1 MNRTRTL
8 KMIGALAAMAVTG
21 VAQAGFVYID
31 SRSPTGSSSISV
43 PSINDFRSQLSTAGV
58 SSYRLGRSLGISGV
72 GASAEINID
81 FFAAE
86 ASYRNQFRMGSTT
99 VVDNQGNRS
108 WSERDYGFRSVSNG
122 LLDFS
127 FCAVT
132 VSSCLTNYN
141 NDTTRTTS
149 TQSIGMWISN
159 DGNTAWL
166 LWDDGGAGA
175 QGDDNHDDMIIRLTF
190 RSVPEPGTLAL
201 LGLGLVGIA
210 LARRRK
216 LATQI

>member
-8 KMIGALAAMAVTG
+8 RMVGALAAMVVTG

-31 SRSPTGSSSISV
+31 TRSPTASSSISV

-58 SSYRLGRSLGISGV
+58 NSYRLGRSLGVTGV
-72 GASAEINID
+72 GSGAEINVD

-86 ASYRNQFRMGSTT
+86 AGYNNQFRLGATT
-99 VVDNQGNRS
+99 LVDNTGNRS
-108 WSERDYGFRSVSNG
+108 WSERDHGNYTASNG
-122 LLDFS
+122 ILDFR

-132 VSSCLTNYN
+132 INTCMTNAN
-141 NDTTRTTS
+141 NDATS
-149 TQSIGMWISN
+149 TSSNQSIGMWISS

-166 LWDDGGAGA
+166 LWDDSGAGA
-175 QGDDNHDDMIIRLTF
+175 HGDDNHDDMIIRLTF

-201 LGLGLVGIA
+201 LGVGLLGIGIM
-210 LARRRK
+210 RRK
-216 LATQI
+216 RAA